1 MTTEIIKADCSLKLE
16 FDGEEC
22 SILTFHFQCLE
33 MKIECVFFE
42 PDHVYIDGL
51 SRKTSPRKTW
61 ELFLM
66 TYDLESKLKPEVI
79 DLIFGN
85 SNGDVSISRK
95 EKETEFIVS
104 KFDSGGDGSLNVC
117 IPNKI
122 AKPLLIKGFKML
134 VAAKVFE

>member
-1 MTTEIIKADCSLKLE
+1 MS
-16 FDGEEC
+16 GEPQHQ
-22 SILTFHFQCLE
+22 ILTWNQFQKSHSGI
-33 MKIECVFFE
+33 KI
-42 PDHVYIDGL
+42 
-51 SRKTSPRKTW
+51 ST
-61 ELFLM
+61 
-66 TYDLESKLKPEVI
+66 EVI